1 MDNKKGIMKI
11 EKMIKSLK
19 FSSNFKEFEIQYRFD
34 KK

>member
-1 MDNKKGIMKI
+1 MDNKKGITKI
-11 EKMIKSLK
+11 EKIIKLSK